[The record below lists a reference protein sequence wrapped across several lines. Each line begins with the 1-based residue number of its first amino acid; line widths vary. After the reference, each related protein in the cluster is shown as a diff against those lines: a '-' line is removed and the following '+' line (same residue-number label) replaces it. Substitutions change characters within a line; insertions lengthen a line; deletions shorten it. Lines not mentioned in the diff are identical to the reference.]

1 MKKEELMKERVMRD
15 RICMC
20 MSEVVNESSV
30 SCSFVSFR
38 CFLVT

>member
-15 RICMC
+15 RIRMC

-30 SCSFVSFR
+30 SFSFVSLR